1 MIELNPEQLKNKI
14 NSGEK
19 FVIDFYA
26 TWCGPCKYLSKILEE
41 HGNKFG
47 VPVYKFDIDVD
58 RELVMDYGIRSVPTL
73 KLFNEGSVVKT
84 YTGILQEGE
93 FSNFSTI

>member
-1 MIELNPEQLKNKI
+1 MIELNAQQLTNKI

-41 HGNKFG
+41 HGDKFG
-47 VPVYKFDIDVD
+47 IPVYKFDIDVD

-73 KLFNEGSVVKT
+73 KLFNEDDDLT
-84 YTGILQEGE
+84 D
-93 FSNFSTI
+93 STLVLFGFANKFK